1 MASTD
6 YESAGVN
13 YDVLDAAKR
22 TALGAA
28 ARTRISHD
36 YGTAM
41 PESRGQS
48 AFVFRANGSST
59 LATVLE
65 CLGTKSVIAREYMNA
80 GGPNL
85 FDHVGFDAVASIIN
99 DLVSVGALPLVLN
112 AYFATGSADWYGEP
126 ARFERLVAGWEQ
138 GCLEAGAVWGGGE
151 SPTLTGLVHP
161 EDIELAGSAVGV
173 IPPGKEPVLGQEI
186 EHGNEIVFIGST
198 GLHTNGASLVRK
210 IADRLEHGYLTRLGS
225 GRQLGEAV
233 LDKSAL
239 YAKLVAELGRAD
251 VAVTYYSHITGHGLR
266 KLMRANKDVTYLIER
281 LPLEV
286 PEVLSFICDAGEL
299 DTRTA
304 YATLNMGV
312 GFVVFCAAGD
322 GRRVVDVAERVG
334 LRAGVAGHVRPG
346 PRQVILQPLDITFRD
361 EELQLGSDAPDEVQS
376 SPNGSKGREPIA
388 AR

>member
-22 TALGAA
+22 TALASA
-28 ARTRISHD
+28 ARTRINHAH
-36 YGTAM
+36 GTAL

-65 CLGTKSVIAREYMNA
+65 CLGTKSVIAREYMDA

-112 AYFATGSADWYGEP
+112 AYFATGSADWYSDP
-126 ARFERLVAGWEQ
+126 ARFERLVAGWEEA
-138 GCLEAGAVWGGGE
+138 CLASGAVWGGGE

-186 EHGNEIVFIGST
+186 AHGNEIVFIGST

-210 IADRLEHGYLTRLGS
+210 IADRLPDGYRTRLES
-225 GRQLGEAV
+225 GRELGEAV

-239 YAKLVAELGRAD
+239 YAELVAELGQSD
-251 VAVTYYSHITGHGLR
+251 IGVTYYSHITGHGLR

-281 LPLEV
+281 LPLDV
-286 PEVLSFICDAGEL
+286 PEVLSFICEAGEI

-304 YATLNMGV
+304 YGTLNMGV

-322 GRRVVDVAERVG
+322 GHKVVDVAEGVG
-334 LRAGVAGHVRPG
+334 FRASVAGHVTPG
-346 PRQVILQPLDITFRD
+346 PRQVILQPLGITFCD
-361 EELQLGSDAPDEVQS
+361 DELQLGHETASRIES
-376 SPNGSKGREPIA
+376 SPK
-388 AR
+388 